1 MISNKKYFPTTKTT
15 IAEMRCLK
23 NLSDHVKDGIV
34 PVFELTKSRKTK
46 NDKDGDV
53 YKRIKEIYDIF
64 EQREFVL
71 DITNEQALTNPQ
83 IESFFDDFDNWV
95 DFVKEI
101 SNIYNC
107 NVIPTI
113 LLFEDST
120 REEIT
125 DLYHA
130 LKTVSGSGKVCLKID
145 MPSFYNERNQ
155 ETLHTIIDVSKE
167 LDDDIIIINTGF
179 IDHNGGEMHW
189 KLKQCQD
196 VLRLIDKE
204 SNNLVVFTVSTFPKS
219 MLDSASKEKEF
230 ENPEHKKCGE
240 VSFQSFKIYETL
252 RREFEYIHYGDYAC
266 IHPHRNEAKAF
277 KWVPRIDYPFSQK
290 IFYFRTDAGYAAC
303 ARELVNK
310 YKDIKEDKLKCWGR
324 DEVFSAASG
333 APGGLSPSYWISV
346 RSNIH
351 ITRMHALVK

>member
-1 MISNKKYFPTTKTT
+1 MISNKKYFPTAKTT

-23 NLSDHVKDGIV
+23 NLSEHVKDGII

-53 YKRIKEIYDIF
+53 YKRIKEIFEIF
-64 EQREFVL
+64 ARREFVL

-101 SNIYNC
+101 SDVYNC

-120 REEIT
+120 RDEIT
-125 DLYHA
+125 RLYHA
-130 LKTVSGSGKVCLKID
+130 LKAVSGSGKVCLKID
-145 MPSFYNERNQ
+145 MSSFYGEKNK
-155 ETLHTIIDVSKE
+155 ETLHSLIDVTRE
-167 LDDDIIIINTGF
+167 LDNDLIIVNTGF
-179 IDHNGGEMHW
+179 IDHNAGEMHW
-189 KLKQCQD
+189 KLKECEK
-196 VLRLIDKE
+196 VLRQINSD
-204 SNNLVVFTVSTFPKS
+204 SLVVLTVSTFPKS
-219 MLDSASKEKEF
+219 MIDSAKQDKEF
-230 ENPEHKKCGE
+230 ENAEHKKYGE
-240 VSFQSFKIYETL
+240 VSFKSFKIYEAL
-252 RREFEYIHYGDYAC
+252 KKEFDYIHYGDYAC

-277 KWVPRIDYPFSQK
+277 KWMPRIDYPFSQK
-290 IFYFRTDAGYAAC
+290 ICYFRTDAGYAAC
-303 ARELVNK
+303 ARELVSK
-310 YKDIKEDKLKCWGR
+310 YKYIKDDKLKCWGR
-324 DEVFSAASG
+324 DEVFSAANG

-351 ITRMHALVK
+351 ITRMHGLVK